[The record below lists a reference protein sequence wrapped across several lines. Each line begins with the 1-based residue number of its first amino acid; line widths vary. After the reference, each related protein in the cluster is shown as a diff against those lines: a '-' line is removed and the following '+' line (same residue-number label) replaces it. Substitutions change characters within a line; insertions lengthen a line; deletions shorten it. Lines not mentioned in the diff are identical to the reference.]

1 MAKLNAAPKSEAGIA
16 LTVQVEREIAAVA
29 KKIRLNDLLTGAA
42 LLIVGTLAYAVVA
55 ILLDKWLTLPAWSRQ
70 LGFIGF
76 LTTILGLAYF
86 AIVRP
91 MTRTVNPRYVAR
103 RVEATMPES
112 KNELINWVDLQ
123 EQSMATSVKS
133 ALADRAAAGFG
144 DADVDSAVRSKKF
157 LWLGVTAAVLVAVLA
172 VLFLV
177 FKGTQFGS
185 LLSRAFNP
193 FASTVIAARTTIDV
207 VEPTEPDATVADG
220 EQIRFAVKLSGRVPD
235 ANAADKV
242 RLKVRYSADSND
254 AEEIPFAK
262 TDTLRDFELILTRGT
277 IQNGFRYTIAAGDAE
292 TAEHRVTVRTKP
304 MIKGFEVNYEYPAYL
319 RIAPSSNADPKLRGY
334 PGTKVRLQIQ
344 TNRDV
349 KNGSMTIEPRGDI
362 VEGQIDAEQNLSFA
376 KTLDR
381 PGQYRVAFGST
392 TGESSGSS
400 IPYPIEI
407 LPDFSPT
414 ISIEKPK
421 EDAIT
426 LPTNGLLEVDAVIAD
441 DFGIENATL
450 QFSLAGSPKI
460 AGQKYG
466 NEASFKREKDG
477 TFPTRIDYKDSVKL
491 DRLKDESG
499 KPVLLQAGQVLEFWL
514 ESKDNCTVLPHDVGR
529 SKRYRVNLVA
539 PPAKPEESKA
549 QDQVA
554 KDRQQKDQQHQRDE
568 KNKRDNEAR
577 PAPQDP
583 NQPGDKKN
591 GGDGADGQPE
601 QPKPNEPK
609 VNPEQQPPGDKDVQ
623 DKAKDLQNKI
633 DEKNRQAG
641 EAKEN
646 PNAEKNDGAEPPMAG
661 EKKPGE
667 AQGKDGQPNSD
678 SKPGEGT
685 ETDPLAKP
693 AGENKEPGRV
703 QPPETSQEKPQP
715 NQKPGD
721 ESRPEAQPNGDSPK
735 NSPKTEDKPGE
746 EKKAPTEGMPKE
758 QPKPGEK
765 PKDNEAAGGKNEEPQ
780 KSEGKPQSGQ
790 QKRDGQPKPGEQKDA
805 PKAEPAGA
813 DQSGPD
819 ERPADGKGQKPA
831 DTGSKKSEPKGAPPK
846 DTGMEKT
853 SPEAD
858 PKPGEDAGAEKGAG
872 ADPKDSKGQEKS
884 AKPSGERKPTKEDL
898 DKLSQ
903 DAKDL
908 NSAEPDKKKAAE
920 EKLDKA
926 VGQKNR
932 EKLQEEMKNR
942 DAADEKKIEE
952 GAKQQGGKEPTK
964 EELEKIK
971 RDAKDLDSTDD
982 AKKKAAEENL
992 DKSVGKDKREQL
1004 QREMDGR
1011 KGEDRKKLENDADE
1025 LPRDSKGTETQPK
1038 PPTKEDIDELAK
1050 KSKDLNSPDDA
1061 KKKDAEKNLDS
1072 SVGKPAR
1079 EQMQKEMKDRDAAA
1093 QKKLEDAAKQ
1103 QAEKTPGSPMKQ
1115 PTKEELEKLAQDA
1128 KDLNNPDDA
1137 KKKAAE
1143 QNLDKAVGKEN
1154 REKLQD
1160 EMKKREAAEK
1170 KALEDAAKQQA
1181 QNEKPKGPTKEDL
1194 EKLAQDA
1201 KDLNSSDDA
1210 KKKAAEDKVDRAVGK
1225 DNREKLQKEMKD
1237 GDAARAEADK
1247 KKLEDAAKQNAK
1259 TEADKTPDAKPKEP
1273 SKEELDKLAQD
1284 AKDLDNPDAAKK
1296 KAAEDKVDQS
1306 IGKPGREQL
1315 QKEMKDAAND
1325 PKKQQEA
1332 RDRLGKL
1339 AEDWRP
1345 GTGGS
1350 AENRDSKPLEENAA
1364 NRLKAAELQLDN
1376 FKNYRGKKEFLK
1388 ENNMTDADYEKF
1400 LKSLDESVQQQR
1412 KDIDEA
1418 KLNPRLAGPTSV
1430 GANDGSAGRIQGKPT
1445 ATAGPGTAGPSFA
1458 PPGFSE
1464 AQRDFAKDAREAL
1477 EQSKK
1482 GKK

>member
-1 MAKLNAAPKSEAGIA
+1 MAKLNAAAKSDAGIA
-16 LTVQVEREIAAVA
+16 LTAQVEREIAAVA

-70 LGFIGF
+70 LGFLGF
-76 LTTILGLAYF
+76 LATSLGLAYF

-91 MTRTVNPRYVAR
+91 LSRTVNPRYIAR
-103 RVEATMPES
+103 RVEATMSES

-157 LWLGVTAAVLVAVLA
+157 LWLGVAAAVLVAILA
-172 VLFLV
+172 VLFLI

-207 VEPTEPDATVADG
+207 VDPTELDATVADG

-242 RLKVRYSADSND
+242 RLKVRYSTDSKD

-277 IQNGFRYTIAAGDAE
+277 IQNGFWYTIAAGDAE

-349 KNGSMTIEPRGDI
+349 KNGSMTIEPRGDV
-362 VEGQIDAEQNLSFA
+362 VEGAVAAEQNLIFA

-392 TGESSGSS
+392 AGESSGSS

-407 LPDFSPT
+407 LPDVSPT

-426 LPTNGLLEVDAVIAD
+426 LPTNGLLEVDGIITD
-441 DFGIENATL
+441 DFGIESATL
-450 QFSLAGSPKI
+450 QFSVAGSPKI
-460 AGQKYG
+460 AGRKYG

-477 TFPTRIDYKDSVKL
+477 TFPTRIDYKDSEKL
-491 DRLKDESG
+491 DRLKDDAG
-499 KPVLLQAGQVLEFWL
+499 KPVALQAGQVLEFWV
-514 ESKDNCTVLPHDVGR
+514 EAKDNCTVLPHDVGR

-549 QDQVA
+549 QEQMA
-554 KDRQQKDQQHQRDE
+554 KDRQQKDQQHQRDQ

-591 GGDGADGQPE
+591 GAEGQPE
-601 QPKPNEPK
+601 QPKPNDPMP
-609 VNPEQQPPGDKDVQ
+609 NSEQQQPGEKDVQ
-623 DKAKDLQNKI
+623 DKAKELQNKI

-646 PNAEKNDGAEPPMAG
+646 PNAEKNDGTEPPMAG

-667 AQGKDGQPNSD
+667 PQGKEGQPNSE
-678 SKPGEGT
+678 SKPGEGA
-685 ETDPLAKP
+685 EADPMAKS

-721 ESRPEAQPNGDSPK
+721 ETRPEAQADGDSPK
-735 NSPKTEDKPGE
+735 NAPKAEDKPGE
-746 EKKAPTEGMPKE
+746 EKKAPPEEMPKE

-790 QKRDGQPKPGEQKDA
+790 QKRDGQPKPGEEKDA
-805 PKAEPAGA
+805 PRAEPAGA
-813 DQSGPD
+813 DKPNPD
-819 ERPADGKGQKPA
+819 ERPGDGKGQKPA
-831 DTGSKKSEPKGAPPK
+831 DAGSKKSEPKGEPLK
-846 DTGMEKT
+846 DTAVDKT
-853 SPEAD
+853 APEAD

-872 ADPKDSKGQEKS
+872 ADPKDNKGQEKS
-884 AKPSGERKPTKEDL
+884 AQPSGERKPTKEEL

-952 GAKQQGGKEPTK
+952 GVKQQGGKEPTK
-964 EELEKIK
+964 EELEKMK

-982 AKKKAAEENL
+982 AKKKAAEQNL
-992 DKSVGKDKREQL
+992 DKSVGKDKREEL

-1011 KGEDRKKLENDADE
+1011 KGEDRKKLENDADQ

-1038 PPTKEDIDELAK
+1038 PPTKEDVDELNK
-1050 KSKDLNSPDDA
+1050 KSKDLNSPDES
-1061 KKKDAEKNLDS
+1061 KKKEAEKNLDK

-1079 EQMQKEMKDRDAAA
+1079 EQMQQEMKNRDAAE

-1103 QAEKTPGSPMKQ
+1103 EAQKNPGSPMKQ

-1128 KDLNNPDDA
+1128 KDLNSTDDA

-1160 EMKKREAAEK
+1160 EMKMRDAAEK
-1170 KALEDAAKQQA
+1170 KRLEDAAKQQA
-1181 QNEKPKGPTKEDL
+1181 QNQKPKEPTKEDL
-1194 EKLAQDA
+1194 DKLAQDA
-1201 KDLNSSDDA
+1201 KDLNSTDDA
-1210 KKKAAEDKVDRAVGK
+1210 KKKAAEQNLDKAVGK

-1237 GDAARAEADK
+1237 ADAARAEAGK
-1247 KKLEDAAKQNAK
+1247 KKLEDAAKQAAK
-1259 TEADKTPDAKPKEP
+1259 AEADKTPGAKPKEL
-1273 SKEELDKLAQD
+1273 SKEEIDKLAQD

-1306 IGKPGREQL
+1306 IGKPAREQL
-1315 QKEMKDAAND
+1315 QKDRKDLEND

-1332 RDRLGKL
+1332 HDRLGKL

-1350 AENRDSKPLEENAA
+1350 SENRDSKPLQENAV

-1400 LKSLDESVQQQR
+1400 LKGLEESVQRQR

-1418 KLNPRLAGPTSV
+1418 NLNPRPAGPTSV
-1430 GANDGSAGRIQGKPT
+1430 GANDGSASRVQVKPK
-1445 ATAGPGTAGPSFA
+1445 AIVGPGAAGPSFA

>member
-1 MAKLNAAPKSEAGIA
+1 MAKLNAAAKPDAGIT
-16 LTVQVEREIAAVA
+16 LTAQVEREIAAVA
-29 KKIRLNDLLTGAA
+29 QKIRLNDLLTGAA
-42 LLIVGTLAYAVVA
+42 LLIVGTLTYAVVA

-70 LGFIGF
+70 LGFLGF
-76 LTTILGLAYF
+76 LATILGLAYF
-86 AIVRP
+86 VIIRP

-172 VLFLV
+172 VLFLI

-207 VEPTEPDATVADG
+207 VDPTELDATVADG

-242 RLKVRYSADSND
+242 RLKVRYSTDSKE

-277 IQNGFRYTIAAGDAE
+277 IQNGFWYTIAAGDAE

-319 RIAPSSNADPKLRGY
+319 RIAPSSNTDPKLRGY

-349 KNGSMTIEPRGDI
+349 KNGSMTIEPRGDV
-362 VEGQIDAEQNLSFA
+362 VEGQVVAEQNLSFA
-376 KTLDR
+376 KSLDR

-392 TGESSGSS
+392 SGEASGSS

-407 LPDFSPT
+407 LPDFSP
-414 ISIEKPK
+414 ILLIEKPK
-421 EDAIT
+421 EAAIT
-426 LPTNGLLEVDAVIAD
+426 LPTNGLLEVDAIITD
-441 DFGIENATL
+441 DFGIEDATL
-450 QFSLAGSPKI
+450 RFSVTGGLKI
-460 AGQKYG
+460 AGKNYG

-491 DRLKDESG
+491 DSLKDDVG
-499 KPVLLQAGQVLEFWL
+499 KPVLLQAGQILEFWL
-514 ESKDNCTVLPHDVGR
+514 EAKDNCTVLPHDVGK

-591 GGDGADGQPE
+591 DVEGQPE

-609 VNPEQQPPGDKDVQ
+609 VNPEQQPPGEKDVQ
-623 DKAKDLQNKI
+623 DKAKELQNKI

-667 AQGKDGQPNSD
+667 PQGKDGQSNSE

-685 ETDPLAKP
+685 ETDPVAKP

-721 ESRPEAQPNGDSPK
+721 ETRPEAQPNGDSPK
-735 NSPKTEDKPGE
+735 DAPKAEDKAGE
-746 EKKAPTEGMPKE
+746 EKKAPSEGMPKE
-758 QPKPGEK
+758 QAKPGDK

-790 QKRDGQPKPGEQKDA
+790 AKRDGQPKPGEQKDA

-813 DQSGPD
+813 DKPSPE

-831 DTGSKKSEPKGAPPK
+831 DTGSKKSEPKGSPPK
-846 DTGMEKT
+846 DTGMEKA

-858 PKPGEDAGAEKGAG
+858 LKPGEDAGADKGVG
-872 ADPKDSKGQEKS
+872 ADPKDNNGQEKS
-884 AKPSGERKPTKEDL
+884 AKSSGERKPTKEEL

-920 EKLDKA
+920 EKLDQA
-926 VGQKNR
+926 VGRENR

-942 DAADEKKIEE
+942 AAADEKKLEE

-964 EELEKIK
+964 EELEKMK
-971 RDAKDLDSTDD
+971 RDAKDLDSTDAD
-982 AKKKAAEENL
+982 KKKAAEQNL

-1004 QREMDGR
+1004 QGEMDGR
-1011 KGEDRKKLENDADE
+1011 KGEDRKKLENDADQ

-1050 KSKDLNSPDDA
+1050 KSKDLNSPDDS
-1061 KKKDAEKNLDS
+1061 KKKDAEKNLDK

-1079 EQMQKEMKDRDAAA
+1079 EQMQKDMKDRDAAE

-1103 QAEKTPGSPMKQ
+1103 EAEKAPGSTMKQ

-1128 KDLNNPDDA
+1128 KDLNSTDDA

-1143 QNLDKAVGKEN
+1143 KNLDKAVGKDN

-1160 EMKKREAAEK
+1160 EMKKRDAAEK
-1170 KALEDAAKQQA
+1170 KSLEDTAKQQA
-1181 QNEKPKGPTKEDL
+1181 QNQKPKEPTKEELD
-1194 EKLAQDA
+1194 KLTQDA
-1201 KDLNSSDDA
+1201 KDLNSTDEA
-1210 KKKAAEDKVDRAVGK
+1210 KKKAAEQNLDQTVGK
-1225 DNREKLQKEMKD
+1225 DNREKLQKDLKER
-1237 GDAARAEADK
+1237 DAAQAEADK
-1247 KKLEDAAKQNAK
+1247 KKLEDAAKQAAK
-1259 TEADKTPDAKPKEP
+1259 AEADKTPGAKPKEP
-1273 SKEELDKLAQD
+1273 TKEEIDKLAQD
-1284 AKDLDNPDAAKK
+1284 AKDLDSPDTAKK
-1296 KAAEDKVDQS
+1296 KVAEDKVDQS

-1315 QKEMKDAAND
+1315 QKEMKEAAND

-1350 AENRDSKPLEENAA
+1350 SENRDSKPLEENAA

-1400 LKSLDESVQQQR
+1400 LKGLDESVQRQR

-1418 KLNPRLAGPTSV
+1418 KLNPRPTGPTSV
-1430 GANDGSAGRIQGKPT
+1430 GANDGSAGRVQGKPT

-1477 EQSKK
+1477 EESKK